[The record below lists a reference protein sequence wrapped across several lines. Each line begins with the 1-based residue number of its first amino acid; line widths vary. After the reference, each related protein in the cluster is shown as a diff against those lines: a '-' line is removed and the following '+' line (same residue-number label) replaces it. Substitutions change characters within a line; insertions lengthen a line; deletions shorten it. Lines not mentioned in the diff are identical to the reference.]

1 MDRAELKQLFEEA
14 LTSSTSSGKFEY
26 DDLIPNKVYHA
37 YDVRIID
44 TKFGKKVVSNLE
56 GESGIFFFPNKI
68 QQAMIGKSIG
78 ENVKIK
84 FRFLEFEKVGKFKT
98 CKIEIV

>member
-1 MDRAELKQLFEEA
+1 MDRAELKQVFEEA
-14 LTSSTSSGKFEY
+14 LTSSPETSKIEY
-26 DDLIPNKVYHA
+26 DGLIPNKVYRA

-56 GESGIFFFPNKI
+56 GETGIFFFPNKI
-68 QQAMIGKSIG
+68 QQAMAGKSIG

-84 FRFLEFEKVGKFKT
+84 FRFIAYEKVGKFKT